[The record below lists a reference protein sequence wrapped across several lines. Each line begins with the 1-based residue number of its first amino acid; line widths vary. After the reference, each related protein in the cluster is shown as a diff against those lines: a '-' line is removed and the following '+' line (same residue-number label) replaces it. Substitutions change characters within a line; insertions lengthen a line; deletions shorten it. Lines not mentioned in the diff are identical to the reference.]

1 MPCIFSP
8 EFCYHGLQKEGSLY
22 VCELCQK
29 YGKGF
34 GSEPVSSRVDP
45 KAVSLY
51 TDLPSQLPLSHGK
64 VCYLPQCDSVNDFN
78 FASSKGKLIY
88 ITDCLCFW
96 YFTATIHIDR
106 PFALLQITSIF
117 LLATVN

>member
-88 ITDCLCFW
+88 INDCLSVSGISQRP
-96 YFTATIHIDR
+96 YTDR
-106 PFALLQITSIF
+106 PFALLQITLIF